1 MSDAQVI
8 DVAAPWFED
17 FSLGQRFEAPGV
29 TLTSGH
35 AALHQ
40 AMFGDRL
47 LLPLDQPLCNAV
59 TGEAR
64 ALAHPSLVANVAI
77 GQTTHVSQRV
87 KANLFYRGLRFLKP
101 VFIDD
106 TLRTTTSVVALRQNR
121 PQPGRDATGVIGL
134 EIDVRNQDGEHV
146 MKLWR
151 APMLPCRDPQANTG
165 HNDSLDAIGAH
176 ASDADL
182 IATVPADWE
191 LQPFRARAPTPCF
204 ADVVPGTRYR
214 IGARDT
220 ITGAPEL
227 VRLTLNLA
235 MAHLDSGASYLGQRL
250 VYGGHTISMAF
261 AQTLRALPGIVTV
274 CGWRSCD
281 HLAPVLEGD
290 LLRTE
295 VSVVR
300 KIPVPAGGGIVEL
313 RAETFANRPET
324 AETRVL
330 DWVFHVLLS

>member
-1 MSDAQVI
+1 MSAAQTI
-8 DVAAPWFED
+8 DVTAPWFED
-17 FSLGQRFEAPGV
+17 FSVGQRFEAPGV

-47 LLPLDQPLCNAV
+47 LLPLDQPLCNTV

-87 KANLFYRGLRFLKP
+87 KANLFYRGLRFLRP

-106 TLRTTTSVVALRQNR
+106 TLRTTTTVVALRQNR
-121 PQPGRDATGVIGL
+121 PQAGRDATGIVGL
-134 EIDVRNQDGEHV
+134 EIDVRNQDDEPV

-151 APMLPCRDPQANTG
+151 APMLPCRDPQAATG
-165 HNDSLDAIGAH
+165 HDDVLDTIGAN
-176 ASDADL
+176 ASDDDL
-182 IATVPADWE
+182 LATVPRDWE
-191 LQPFRARAPTPCF
+191 LGAFKARSPLPHFDDLAPGVRFR
-204 ADVVPGTRYR
+204 
-214 IGARDT
+214 IEARDA
-220 ITGAPEL
+220 ITAAPEL

-235 MAHLDSGASYLGQRL
+235 MAHLDPGASYLGQRL

-261 AQTLRALPGIVTV
+261 AQTVRALPSILTV

-295 VSVVR
+295 VSVMR
-300 KIPVPAGGGIVEL
+300 KIPARADGGVVEL
-313 RAETFANRPET
+313 RAETFASRSSAPEM
-324 AETRVL
+324 RVL
-330 DWVFHVLLS
+330 DWTFHVLLT